1 MMVGISPLPPLASL
15 SFVPPVFPLSGYKP
29 TVFILTTSGQEVKTQ
44 TNACRAM
51 FHSLGFGTTPLIG
64 IEASFSLPH
73 PRTHWAWALVF
84 LPKVRMMCHWHGLKK
99 TDAIVLAENSCW
111 PTDRCTPARLQEVLD
126 GVVAQGSVGAWI
138 GYTGCVSKTRHF
150 TQTFNRTGRLVD
162 VPGECKAPR
171 GSKLFV
177 ITVEGLDILC
187 KAFECAPSDWF
198 VDTMNQCKVASGHVV
213 VTRPALAGSMKH
225 YSERCGH
232 DVLDDELA
240 ENLREG
246 EFLAIGKIFQV

>member
-1 MMVGISPLPPLASL
+1 MGLGPRLPPESPHDMPFAW
-15 SFVPPVFPLSGYKP
+15 
-29 TVFILTTSGQEVKTQ
+29 
-44 TNACRAM
+44 
-51 FHSLGFGTTPLIG
+51 
-64 IEASFSLPH
+64 IE
-73 PRTHWAWALVF
+73 
-84 LPKVRMMCHWHGLKK
+84 K
-99 TDAIVLAENSCW
+99 TDAIILAENSCW

-138 GYTGCVSKTRHF
+138 GYTGCVSKARHF
-150 TQTFNRTGRLVD
+150 TQTFDGTGCLVD
-162 VPGECKAPR
+162 VPGQCKAPR

-177 ITVEGLDILC
+177 ITAQCLDILC
-187 KAFECAPSDWF
+187 KAFECAPADWF
-198 VDTMNQCKVASGHVV
+198 ADGMNQCMVASGHVV

-246 EFLAIGKIFQV
+246 EFLPVGRIFEV